1 MNQQPAIRRGRRV
14 YDLLLP
20 RCKQLGVCA
29 WLCDAAGKVICRP
42 GTPGNEDGAAAAA
55 LQRDLSAAA
64 IAAPAG
70 EDLVLLPSGDWAI
83 PLHLVNRGNR
93 GPLIIVSVPQ
103 KTSKQAASELARIIY
118 WSFNDLSKSVK
129 DDETL
134 AQIGGRITHA
144 YEEINLLF
152 RVSRLLNQAHSPNEL
167 MQRICVE
174 LCDVLPIQWLGLKFF
189 EQNRDIPDLQGC
201 LFVAG
206 KPPMDADALGRHA
219 QVLLARSLTDGWAR
233 LLRPGASD
241 LASAANSEVLAE
253 LISHNGHIIGV
264 LMAGAASG
272 ESGGFCSDEMQFL
285 HSVADFLGMFHGSI
299 ARLIEQRA
307 MFMGTLKALTASI
320 DAKDPYTRGHSER
333 VALLTRKLAGAL
345 KMSEAQIE
353 TYYVSGLV
361 HDIGKIGVPEAVLS
375 KMGKLDEA
383 EYAWIKRH
391 PEIGYRILKD
401 IPAMEAMLP
410 GVLHHHEHWDGRGYP
425 HGLAGEQIPLLAR
438 VIAFADAFDAMSS
451 WRSYRPAMPREQIV
465 TEIKRCAG
473 TQFDPNLIDAFLG
486 LDFSE
491 FYAMLHAPPGKVAA

>member
-1 MNQQPAIRRGRRV
+1 MNEQPAMRHGRRV

-20 RCKQLGVCA
+20 RCKELGLCA
-29 WLCDAAGKVICRP
+29 WLCDAAGKVLCRP
-42 GTPGNEDGAAAAA
+42 GTSVNRDDAAAAA
-55 LQRDLSAAA
+55 FERDLSAAA
-64 IAAPAG
+64 IAARAA
-70 EDLVLLPSGDWAI
+70 EDVVSLPSGDLAI
-83 PLHLVNRGNR
+83 PLHLGNRSSR
-93 GPLIIVSVPQ
+93 GPLIIVSVPSG
-103 KTSKQAASELARIIY
+103 TSKQAASELARIIL

-129 DDETL
+129 DDEIF

-152 RVSRLLNQAHSPNEL
+152 RLSRLLNQAHSPNEL
-167 MQRICVE
+167 LSRICVE

-206 KPPMDADALGRHA
+206 KPPIDADALGRHA
-219 QVLLARSLTDGWAR
+219 QVLLAKSLTDGWSR
-233 LLRPGASD
+233 LLTPGASD
-241 LASAANSEVLAE
+241 LATAAKSEVSAE
-253 LISHNGHIIGV
+253 LISHNGHSIGV

-272 ESGGFCSDEMQFL
+272 ESGGFCSDEMKFL

-299 ARLIEQRA
+299 ARLIEQRS
-307 MFMGTLKALTASI
+307 MFMGTLKALSASI

-345 KMSEAQIE
+345 QMSEARLEI
-353 TYYVSGLV
+353 YYVSGLV

-375 KMGKLDEA
+375 KVGKLDEA

-391 PEIGYRILKD
+391 PEIGHRILKD
-401 IPAMEAMLP
+401 IPTMEAMLP
-410 GVLHHHEHWDGRGYP
+410 GVLHHHERWDGRGYP

-438 VIAFADAFDAMSS
+438 VIAFADTFDAMSS
-451 WRSYRPAMPREQIV
+451 WRSYRPALPREQIV
-465 TEIKRCAG
+465 AEIRKCAG
-473 TQFDPNLIDAFLG
+473 TQFDPNLVDAFLG

-491 FYAMLHAPPGKVAA
+491 FYAMLHAPPSKLAA